1 MENKE
6 YCSPEEEQSWGSNN
20 EKPNYETAEEYNQA
34 RREQTE
40 EQGPS
45 NAYGAYNNGNY
56 AYGNNTYG
64 NNTYGSNAYGNYGY
78 DNNAYNQQR
87 YANLGGVMVDEQG
100 KPLKNRFALKLTL
113 SIIMIL
119 FCCCSM
125 SPLVMVLGIIGLIF
139 TCLANSSYNA
149 GNPVQFRSRARV
161 SAILLWVG
169 GGIMALIMLIYIAF
183 FVYFNAV
190 LKESLG
196 EEVYNQM
203 WTEEFWEEVLEELEN
218 MEDENYWD
226 ENYWEEDYWN
236 SEDYWND
243 PEYWD
248 DILGTEEFSSET
260 EALPGYNP
268 EITEETL
275 GDGLTPL
282 AVGFH
287 EFTWNGAAYS
297 VPMTYGEFLGM
308 GVVLTD
314 FVETEEF
321 LAGEY
326 EVYEFVTDDGYAGI
340 ARVSNNSS
348 TTLTAGECQV
358 DYFCVY
364 NPDAYDRV
372 TGADITDMDITILG
386 GLNLNCTYTDLESQL
401 GTPTYVYK
409 EVDETYGTFETYRW
423 IYEGLEEVQLMEA
436 SFYNGKICDI
446 AIDHYGI

>member
-1 MENKE
+1 MENKD
-6 YCSPEEEQSWGSNN
+6 YCSPEEEQSWSSNN
-20 EKPNYETAEEYNQA
+20 DKPNYETAEAYNQA
-34 RREQTE
+34 RREQAE
-40 EQGPS
+40 EQSSS
-45 NAYGAYNNGNY
+45 NAYSNTTYS
-56 AYGNNTYG
+56 NNTYS
-64 NNTYGSNAYGNYGY
+64 NNAYSNNAYGGNAYGNYGY
-78 DNNAYNQQR
+78 NNSAYNQQR

-100 KPLKNRFALKLTL
+100 NPLKNRFALKLTL

-125 SPLVMVLGIIGLIF
+125 SPVVMIFGVIALIF
-139 TCLANSSYNA
+139 TCLANSSYKA
-149 GNPVQFRSRARV
+149 GNPVQFRSRAKV
-161 SAILLWVG
+161 STILLWVG
-169 GGIMALIMLIYIAF
+169 GGIMALIMIIYVALF
-183 FVYFNAV
+183 AYFNVV

-203 WTEEFWEEVLEELEN
+203 WTEEFWEDVLEELEN
-218 MEDENYWD
+218 MEN
-226 ENYWEEDYWN
+226 EDYWDDEYWE

-243 PEYWD
+243 PDYWED
-248 DILGTEEFSSET
+248 LLGTEDYSTET

-297 VPMTYGEFLGM
+297 VPMTYSDFLNM
-308 GVVLTD
+308 GITLTD
-314 FVETEEF
+314 LDETEEF
-321 LAGEY
+321 LAGDY
-326 EVYEFVTDDGYAGI
+326 EAYEFVMDNGYAGI
-340 ARVSNNSS
+340 ARVSNN
-348 TTLTAGECQV
+348 TAATLIARECQV

-364 NPDAYDRV
+364 NPEAYNRV
-372 TGADITDMDITILG
+372 AGADISDLNMTILG
-386 GLNLNCTYTDLESQL
+386 GLTPNCTYTDLVNHL

-409 EVDETYGTFETYRW
+409 EVDETYGSFETYRW
-423 IYEGLEEVQLMEA
+423 IYEGLEEVQLIEV